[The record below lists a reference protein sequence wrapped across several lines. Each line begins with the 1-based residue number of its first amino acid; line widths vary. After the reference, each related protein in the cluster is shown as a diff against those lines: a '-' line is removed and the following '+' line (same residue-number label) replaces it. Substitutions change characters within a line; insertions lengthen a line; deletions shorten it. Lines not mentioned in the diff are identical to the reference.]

1 MVVFGLGHFSFLGDT
16 VAYSRLVN
24 PRQPHSFNTR
34 SRTEQPQ
41 SHRATRLSLVAAE
54 GQKAVD
60 FGILSLY
67 YDSLRLISL
76 YMGGRNQNI
85 FSSPETLALSH
96 EPGDLSTWLRDVL
109 RANRQ
114 SGKGGIYAV
123 CSAHLAVIEAA
134 VQQSL
139 EDGSV
144 VLVESTSSQVNQFG
158 GYTGFTPNLFARFV
172 HSAARNIG
180 LPAER
185 VLLGGDHVGPFP
197 WRHEA
202 SPSALRK
209 ACELVHDCVVAGYKK
224 IHLDASMPCGDD
236 ENGSLTE
243 RTVAH
248 RAAILCQAAEEAYRE
263 LPSGSPQLVYVI
275 GTEVPAPGGESVD
288 AHSAAVT
295 TAENA
300 HRTLET
306 FRLAFGGLG
315 LSSAWERVIA
325 LVVQP
330 GVDFGSNSIF
340 DYDRANAQSLSAAL
354 SKHPGIVFEAHS
366 TDYQSPQALARMVED
381 HFAILKVGPW
391 LTFAYREAVMALSAI
406 ERELFTTRS
415 ERQISRVREA
425 LEAAMLRDPAHWRS
439 YYRGD
444 EVRRD
449 LIYGYSDRCRY
460 YWNQPA
466 VQEEIAR
473 LFDNLAKRQI
483 PLTLISQY
491 LPLEYEAIRAGDL
504 QAVPE
509 RMIQY
514 HIRRVLRVYADAC
527 SLKRRA

>member
-1 MVVFGLGHFSFLGDT
+1 M
-16 VAYSRLVN
+16 
-24 PRQPHSFNTR
+24 
-34 SRTEQPQ
+34 
-41 SHRATRLSLVAAE
+41 
-54 GQKAVD
+54 
-60 FGILSLY
+60 LSLY
-67 YDSLRLISL
+67 YDLLLFILLCMDGSNENIS
-76 YMGGRNQNI
+76 
-85 FSSPETLALSH
+85 SSRETLALNQQR
-96 EPGDLSTWLRDVL
+96 EDVSTRLRDVL

-114 SGKGGIYAV
+114 SGKGGMYAV

-144 VLVESTSSQVNQFG
+144 LLVESTSSQVNQFG
-158 GYTGFTPNLFARFV
+158 GYTGLTPSHFARFV
-172 HSAARNIG
+172 HSAARKAG
-180 LPAER
+180 LTAER

-202 SPSALRK
+202 SASALRK
-209 ACELVHDCVVAGYKK
+209 ACELVRDCVVAGYQK

-236 ENGSLTE
+236 ENGSVTE
-243 RTVAH
+243 RTVAD
-248 RAAILCQAAEEAYRE
+248 RAAILCRAAEEAYRE

-288 AHSAAVT
+288 AHSPAVT
-295 TAENA
+295 KAEDA

-306 FRLAFGGLG
+306 FRLAFEELG

-340 DYDRANAQSLSAAL
+340 DYDRAKAQSLSAAL
-354 SKHPGIVFEAHS
+354 STHPGIVFEAHS

-391 LTFAYREAVMALSAI
+391 LTFAFREAVLALSAI

-415 ERQISRVREA
+415 EREISHVREA
-425 LEAAMLRDPAHWRS
+425 LKAAMLRDPAHWRS
-439 YYRGD
+439 YYRGDED

-460 YWNQPA
+460 YWNQPE

-473 LFDNLAKRQI
+473 LFENLGRKPI
-483 PLTLISQY
+483 PLTLVSQY
-491 LPLEYEAIRAGDL
+491 LPLEYKAIRTGEL

-514 HIRRVLRVYADAC
+514 HIRRVLRTYADAC
-527 SLKRRA
+527 SVKQPA

>member
-1 MVVFGLGHFSFLGDT
+1 MAGCDES
-16 VAYSRLVN
+16 
-24 PRQPHSFNTR
+24 
-34 SRTEQPQ
+34 
-41 SHRATRLSLVAAE
+41 
-54 GQKAVD
+54 
-60 FGILSLY
+60 
-67 YDSLRLISL
+67 IS
-76 YMGGRNQNI
+76 
-85 FSSPETLALSH
+85 SSPQTLTLNQQR
-96 EPGDLSTWLRDVL
+96 EDLSTRLRDVL
-109 RANRQ
+109 RSNRQ

-144 VLVESTSSQVNQFG
+144 LLVESTSSQVNQFG
-158 GYTGFTPNLFARFV
+158 GYTGLTPNQFARFV
-172 HSAARNIG
+172 HSAARNAG

-202 SPSALRK
+202 SASALRK
-209 ACELVHDCVVAGYKK
+209 ACELVHDCVVAGYQK

-236 ENGSLTE
+236 ENGSLME

-288 AHSAAVT
+288 AQAPAVT
-295 TAENA
+295 KAEDA
-300 HRTLET
+300 HQTLET
-306 FRLAFGGLG
+306 FRLTFRELG

-330 GVDFGSNSIF
+330 GVDFGSNAIF
-340 DYDRANAQSLSAAL
+340 DYDRAKAQSLSAVL
-354 SKHPGIVFEAHS
+354 SKLPGIVFEAHS

-391 LTFAYREAVMALSAI
+391 LTFAFREAVLALSAI

-415 ERQISRVREA
+415 ECQISHVREA

-444 EVRRD
+444 EDEVRRD
-449 LIYGYSDRCRY
+449 LTYGYSDRCRY

-466 VQEEIAR
+466 VKEEIAR
-473 LFDNLAKRQI
+473 LFDNPGERPI
-483 PLTLISQY
+483 PLTLVSQY
-491 LPLEYEAIRAGDL
+491 LPLEYEAIRSGEL
-504 QAVPE
+504 QAVPA
-509 RMIQY
+509 RMVQY

-527 SLKRRA
+527 SVKQPA